1 MASAAR
7 PRLPY
12 DAGLLAPAP
21 GRPRLVISDQV
32 VHDVLFAQ
40 PRGKLPAA
48 ELAELFGV
56 KTGAERDRLLK
67 VVARVGELTYSQ
79 NGVPIVRLKKAPGVG
94 CARKKPP
101 APPASM
107 APLPIEGIEVRRV
120 LLVQPGYQME
130 VGRLRALFAPQGE
143 AQRQALTVAI
153 SSVAEI
159 VRGEAQE
166 EAPPPVVVRLKRPDW
181 LMRRGAGAND
191 KTDGKAGADAGH
203 GHETAPPAG
212 TAHPCNG
219 GDGPEGELP
228 VTSVE
233 RELIENLLR
242 CCPHQRMESEE
253 LVRLLAPSGEEAWRP
268 PALTVRQPQPPPPR
282 RGSTRP
288 PAWPYRVC

>member
-21 GRPRLVISDQV
+21 GRPRLAISDQV

-153 SSVAEI
+153 SSVALPI
-159 VRGEAQE
+159 
-166 EAPPPVVVRLKRPDW
+166 LSC
-181 LMRRGAGAND
+181 
-191 KTDGKAGADAGH
+191 
-203 GHETAPPAG
+203 TA
-212 TAHPCNG
+212 
-219 GDGPEGELP
+219 
-228 VTSVE
+228 
-233 RELIENLLR
+233 R
-242 CCPHQRMESEE
+242 
-253 LVRLLAPSGEEAWRP
+253 
-268 PALTVRQPQPPPPR
+268 
-282 RGSTRP
+282 
-288 PAWPYRVC
+288 